1 MESVVGKVKRR
12 ENKKRLLLQ
21 SGDPI
26 DLRSDL
32 NGQTQKSLS
41 LAFRVASC
49 RLSIRVRGLCT
60 PTKGR
65 RKLLIWL
72 RDQTKG
78 QYVFGK
84 REGIDSIEVREI
96 PGKGGSRVYV
106 QYLLA
111 GVNF

>member
-1 MESVVGKVKRR
+1 M
-12 ENKKRLLLQ
+12 
-21 SGDPI
+21 
-26 DLRSDL
+26 
-32 NGQTQKSLS
+32 
-41 LAFRVASC
+41 
-49 RLSIRVRGLCT
+49 
-60 PTKGR
+60 
-65 RKLLIWL
+65 IWL

-111 GVNF
+111 GVKSRGWRRVGAKTRGERNKMAAVFTHFRPALEMYTSE